1 MSKRTLF
8 VGDVHGCYTE
18 LKGLLEMAN
27 FKPDSERLFF
37 VGDLI
42 NRGPKPLE
50 VLKLVHRL
58 GASCVLGN
66 HERSFLQHLK
76 KGSQSSDS
84 FSKLKEEMGGH
95 MPFWEEWLQS
105 LPLFVSEGEETEP
118 DSFLVVHAGL
128 APGISPQDTDPHIL
142 TNLRTWD
149 PVDQKPG
156 DENHPAWYTFYQKSR
171 TIIFGHWAAG
181 GVVMRPNAI
190 GLDSGCV
197 YGGSLTALSWPDRI
211 LYQFPAQSIYHPPQ

>member
-50 VLKLVHRL
+50 VLKLAHRL

-66 HERSFLQHLK
+66 HERIFLQHLK

-84 FSKLKEEMGGH
+84 FSKLKEKMGDH
-95 MPFWEEWLQS
+95 MPF
-105 LPLFVSEGEETEP
+105 
-118 DSFLVVHAGL
+118 
-128 APGISPQDTDPHIL
+128 
-142 TNLRTWD
+142 
-149 PVDQKPG
+149 
-156 DENHPAWYTFYQKSR
+156 
-171 TIIFGHWAAG
+171 
-181 GVVMRPNAI
+181 
-190 GLDSGCV
+190 
-197 YGGSLTALSWPDRI
+197 
-211 LYQFPAQSIYHPPQ
+211 

>member
-50 VLKLVHRL
+50 VLKLAHRL

-84 FSKLKEEMGGH
+84 FSKLKEEMGDQ
-95 MPFWEEWLQS
+95 MPFWEECLQS
-105 LPLFVSEGEETEP
+105 LPLFISEGGRNRTRLFP
-118 DSFLVVHAGL
+118 GHPCGL
-128 APGISPQDTDPHIL
+128 GSRNFPSKHRPPHSDPSQSL
-142 TNLRTWD
+142 G
-149 PVDQKPG
+149 P
-156 DENHPAWYTFYQKSR
+156 SR
-171 TIIFGHWAAG
+171 SKT
-181 GVVMRPNAI
+181 R
-190 GLDSGCV
+190 
-197 YGGSLTALSWPDRI
+197 R
-211 LYQFPAQSIYHPPQ
+211 

>member
-42 NRGPKPLE
+42 NRGPQPRE
-50 VLKLVHRL
+50 VLKLAHRL
-58 GASCVLGN
+58 RASCVLGN

-84 FSKLKEEMGGH
+84 FSKLKEEMGDQ
-95 MPFWEEWLQS
+95 MPF
-105 LPLFVSEGEETEP
+105 
-118 DSFLVVHAGL
+118 
-128 APGISPQDTDPHIL
+128 
-142 TNLRTWD
+142 
-149 PVDQKPG
+149 
-156 DENHPAWYTFYQKSR
+156 
-171 TIIFGHWAAG
+171 
-181 GVVMRPNAI
+181 
-190 GLDSGCV
+190 
-197 YGGSLTALSWPDRI
+197 
-211 LYQFPAQSIYHPPQ
+211 